1 MGFPTKGMATM
12 YKSEQARRAIRDIDP
27 SINTDWLEMLTVD
40 TDRMELTKDDNAQ
53 MTKSFIRGL
62 IAAKAVGIELLDD
75 LEL

>member
-1 MGFPTKGMATM
+1 M
-12 YKSEQARRAIRDIDP
+12 YKSEQAKYAIRDIDP

-40 TDRMELTKDDNAQ
+40 TDRVELTKADNAQ

-75 LEL
+75 LGL

>member
-1 MGFPTKGMATM
+1 M
-12 YKSEQARRAIRDIDP
+12 YKSEQAKYAIRDIN
-27 SINTDWLEMLTVD
+27 SGINTDWLEMLTVD

-62 IAAKAVGIELLDD
+62 IAANAVGIELLDD

>member
-1 MGFPTKGMATM
+1 M